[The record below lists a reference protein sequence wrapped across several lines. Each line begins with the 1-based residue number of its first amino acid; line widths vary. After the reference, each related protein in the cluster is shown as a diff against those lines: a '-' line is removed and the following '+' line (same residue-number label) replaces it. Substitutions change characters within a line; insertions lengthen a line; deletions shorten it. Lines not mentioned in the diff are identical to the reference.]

1 MPLIATTVEQ
11 SGIARIFFDMRM
23 VAPAPDEERRIATAI
38 ERAFALATTGA
49 ETERT
54 CDKEQE
60 ELPRR

>member
-1 MPLIATTVEQ
+1 
-11 SGIARIFFDMRM
+11 MRM